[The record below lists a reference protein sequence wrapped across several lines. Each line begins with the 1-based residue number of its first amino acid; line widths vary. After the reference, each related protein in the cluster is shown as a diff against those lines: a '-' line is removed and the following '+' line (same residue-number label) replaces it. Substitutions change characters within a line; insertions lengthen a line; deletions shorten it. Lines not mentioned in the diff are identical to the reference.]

1 MDKPPLIRRVV
12 IHNYKSI
19 AKCDVTL
26 GKFNV
31 LVGRN
36 GSGKS
41 NFLDALQFVSD
52 AVSSTLSSAIDSRN
66 GMQALLR
73 RGQVQPKS
81 FRIYLEI
88 QLSDSLAEYDVEI
101 ASQPDD
107 GFVIH
112 EESLSFCAAD
122 GKGDSERVFRCG
134 RGDLLF
140 STETTLPAKVDEDR
154 LYLPIASSIP
164 RFRPVY
170 EALVAIGMYN
180 PIPDPIRSPS
190 PSRGIP
196 LRENCGNLA
205 SVVYRLKQEHPS
217 TIKRIVEYIGQV
229 TPGITGIN
237 SQQVGFFEFLKFQQ
251 TVAGEAQPRTFD
263 AMSMSDGTIRAL
275 AILVAAMQFREST
288 DTSHLVSIEEPETAL
303 HPAAIAVL
311 LEGLRE
317 ASVNS
322 QILITT
328 HSPDLLD
335 RIDLETDNLFAVSD
349 TTGSSVIEPIDDA
362 SSTAIKEHLYTAGE
376 LQRMDQL
383 EPRYVH
389 DYQEVVPE

>member
-19 AKCDVTL
+19 EKCDVTL
-26 GKFNV
+26 GRFNV

-41 NFLDALQFVSD
+41 NFLDVLKFVSD
-52 AVSSTLSSAIDSRN
+52 AVSSTLSSAIGSRN

-73 RGQVQPKS
+73 RDRKQPKS
-81 FRIYLEI
+81 FRIALEV
-88 QLSDSLAEYDVEI
+88 QLSDSLAEYEVEI
-101 ASQPDD
+101 ASQPD
-107 GFVIH
+107 GVFFIH
-112 EESLSFCAAD
+112 EERLSVRGND
-122 GKGDSERVFRCG
+122 GQGDFERGFRCG
-134 RGDLLF
+134 RGDLLS
-140 STETTLPAKVDEDR
+140 STETTLPSKVDEDR
-154 LYLPIASSIP
+154 LYLPIASSLP

-170 EALVAIGMYN
+170 DALTSIGMFS
-180 PIPDPIRSPS
+180 PIPDTVRSPS
-190 PSRGIP
+190 VSRRTS
-196 LRENCGNLA
+196 LLENCQNLA
-205 SVVYRLKQEHPS
+205 SVIYRLKQEHPE
-217 TIKRIVEYIGQV
+217 TINRIVEYMGQV

-237 SQQVGFFEFLKFQQ
+237 SEQVGFFEFLKFEQS
-251 TVAGEAQPRTFD
+251 VAGETQSRTFD

-288 DTSHLVSIEEPETAL
+288 DTSHLVAIEEPETAL

-317 ASVNS
+317 ASVNT

-349 TTGSSVIEPIDDA
+349 TSGSSVIEPIDDA
-362 SSTAIKEHLYTAGE
+362 SSTAIREHLYSAGE

-383 EPRYVH
+383 EPRSVH
-389 DYQEVVPE
+389 SYQEVVPE